1 MGEVVLKDNMTIN
14 YFADKQYTEKILK
27 EIEKMIKKRC
37 FYCMVC
43 DLCKKFTTYRL
54 EFKQKGFWTFN
65 KDVRHW
71 NIYDPDWSTKNT
83 FFKLIPIK
91 AVNFGMQIF

>member
-43 DLCKKFTTYRL
+43 NLCKKITTTGSNSSSHDSGHL
-54 EFKQKGFWTFN
+54 TKT
-65 KDVRHW
+65 
-71 NIYDPDWSTKNT
+71 YDTGTSTIQTGAPKTLFLN
-83 FFKLIPIK
+83 
-91 AVNFGMQIF
+91 